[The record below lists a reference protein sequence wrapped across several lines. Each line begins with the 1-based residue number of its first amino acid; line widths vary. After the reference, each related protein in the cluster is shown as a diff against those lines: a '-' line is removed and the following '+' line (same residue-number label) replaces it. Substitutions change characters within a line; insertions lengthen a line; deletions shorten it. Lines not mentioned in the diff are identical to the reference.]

1 VRPLRIVLIA
11 VLAYL
16 VWLLG
21 LSIYAGR
28 SIQHVDAMPSDRI
41 ADTSGRVWLLV
52 GSDSREGLTQEEQS
66 ALHTGSEVGQR
77 TDTIMLL
84 HMKGGEEPTLVS
96 VPRDSWV
103 TIPAHTAT
111 DGTQVAARSAKIN
124 AAFSFGGAPLL
135 IQTIEH
141 NTGLHVDNYM
151 EIGFAGIVTL
161 TDAVS
166 GIEVCFDKAIND
178 EKSGLKVK
186 KGCHT
191 LDGEQA
197 LAWVRMRYSDP
208 KGDLGRIERQQQYV
222 AKVIDEIADWRTLV
236 NPFRQVA
243 LVNAATDAFVVDQ
256 DSGVVDLG
264 RLGMG
269 MAKVSGGSAEVT
281 TVPTSDTD
289 HWVNGQWVLKWDP
302 QEANQLFGSLGASTP
317 PAQG

>member
-1 VRPLRIVLIA
+1 MA
-11 VLAYL
+11 VLAYV
-16 VWLLG
+16 VWLVGLG
-21 LSIYAGR
+21 IYAGQ
-28 SIQHVDAMPSDRI
+28 SIQHVDAMP
-41 ADTSGRVWLLV
+41 AEQLGDTGGRVWLLV
-52 GSDSREGLTQEEQS
+52 GSDSREGLTKEEQS
-66 ALHTGSEVGQR
+66 QLHTGSEVGQR

-84 HMKGGEEPTLVS
+84 HLKAGEDPTLVS

-103 TIPAHTAT
+103 TIPAHTGS
-111 DGTQVAARSAKIN
+111 DGTAVAARNAKIN
-124 AAFSFGGAPLL
+124 AAFSYGGAPLL
-135 IQTIEH
+135 VQTIEY

-151 EIGFAGIVTL
+151 EIGFSGIVTL
-161 TDAVS
+161 TDAVH
-166 GIEVCFDKAIND
+166 GIQVCFDKAVND
-178 EKSGLKVK
+178 KKSGLKVK

-243 LVNAATDAFVVDQ
+243 LVNAATAAFVVDQ

-264 RLGMG
+264 RLGWG
-269 MAKVSGGSAEVT
+269 MAKVSKGSAEVT

-289 HWVNGQWVLKWDP
+289 HWVNGQWVLKWDTD
-302 QEANQLFGSLGASTP
+302 EANELFGALGGSTP
-317 PAQG
+317 PAQQG